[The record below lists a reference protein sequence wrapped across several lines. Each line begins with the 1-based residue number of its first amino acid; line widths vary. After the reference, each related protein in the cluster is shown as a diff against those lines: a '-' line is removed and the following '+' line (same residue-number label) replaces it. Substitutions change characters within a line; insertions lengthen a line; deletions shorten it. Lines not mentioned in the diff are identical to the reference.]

1 MRFLT
6 TSALGLAVLAAV
18 AAARRPR
25 PKRADTAPETPAA
38 RVDPGALV
46 TWLVRVPDNTPPGDP
61 VQICGD
67 LPELG
72 GWSAAGV
79 PLRQVEPRLYR
90 ADVYVP
96 RGVEAQYKVTRGNWS
111 CVEKHRNGAERANRH
126 LVVTDD
132 HEVMLDVECWS
143 DLP

>member
-6 TSALGLAVLAAV
+6 TSALGLAALAAV

-25 PKRADTAPETPAA
+25 SKPSDTAPNIPAA

-46 TWLVRVPDNTPPGDP
+46 TWLVRVPDNTPPGDR

-67 LPELG
+67 VPELG
-72 GWSAAGV
+72 DWGAAGV
-79 PLRQVEPRLYR
+79 PLRQVEQQLYR
-90 ADVYVP
+90 ADVYMP
-96 RGVEAQYKVTRGNWS
+96 RGIEVQYKVTRGNWNS
-111 CVEKHRNGAERANRH
+111 VEKHRNGAERANRR

-132 HEVMLDVECWS
+132 HEVTLDVECWS